1 MIFTVQIS
9 LKKFILHSF
18 FPKFFILKLSLHLLI
33 QPIFITLTQDHQS
46 KNNLILQN
54 SNYPNQCI
62 QLINEYYFQKFYMF
76 LMYVYHLL
84 SKILIFPI
92 YIHKMLF
99 IIHYNIKVESDLLIN
114 LLKHNL
120 LHFLMFQLLPLQ
132 YLFMY
137 LMSHIFLNN

>member
-1 MIFTVQIS
+1 MIFIIRIS

-18 FPKFFILKLSLHLLI
+18 FPKFFMPTLSLHLLI
-33 QPIFITLTQDHQS
+33 LPIFIASILDHGS

-54 SNYPNQCI
+54 SNYLNQCI
-62 QLINEYYFQKFYMF
+62 QLINEYYSQKFYMF
-76 LMYVYHLL
+76 LKYVYHLL
-84 SKILIFPI
+84 SKILIFLI

-99 IIHYNIKVESDLLIN
+99 IIHYNIRVRNDLLIN

-120 LHFLMFQLLPLQ
+120 LHFLMFQLLQLQ

-137 LMSHIFLNN
+137 LA